1 MSRALVPLAAGV
13 LGLLGSLGAT
23 LYLYRA
29 AGTGLDRVLEERM
42 RGAGETAAE
51 MLGRS
56 PPTKAMLRAVM
67 DANGLEGAYILSPA
81 LDVLADATG
90 PAGGR
95 ADLLRVDGP
104 RARRALAGQGGVA
117 FAYSLGNLRVAT
129 GYFPVR
135 GADGKVTS
143 VLALEAG
150 QAFAAARGS
159 LRNALW
165 VGMALSAL
173 GALTLAV
180 VALQW
185 SKGEA
190 RRHEEGERLARGEA
204 ISKMAAMVAHEI
216 RNPLGTIRG
225 AAELVRA
232 RSSASLKPADVEALS
247 DLLGE
252 VERLRRLTE
261 DFMDLAREPRLVTS
275 TVNLAEVAEEAA
287 RGLSHSYAGVEV
299 KAEVPS
305 LFVQADAER
314 IRQVLANLVLNAA
327 QAGARHIRI
336 QGRSSGGTAV
346 VEVQDDGPGIDP
358 TVRARLFD
366 PFASG
371 RKDGTGLGLAI
382 SRRIL
387 ERHGGALELLDASSS
402 GTAFKLRLPLAQG

>member
-1 MSRALVPLAAGV
+1 
-13 LGLLGSLGAT
+13 
-23 LYLYRA
+23 
-29 AGTGLDRVLEERM
+29 
-42 RGAGETAAE
+42 
-51 MLGRS
+51 
-56 PPTKAMLRAVM
+56 
-67 DANGLEGAYILSPA
+67 
-81 LDVLADATG
+81 
-90 PAGGR
+90 
-95 ADLLRVDGP
+95 
-104 RARRALAGQGGVA
+104 
-117 FAYSLGNLRVAT
+117 
-129 GYFPVR
+129 
-135 GADGKVTS
+135 
-143 VLALEAG
+143 
-150 QAFAAARGS
+150 
-159 LRNALW
+159 
-165 VGMALSAL
+165 
-173 GALTLAV
+173 
-180 VALQW
+180 
-185 SKGEA
+185 
-190 RRHEEGERLARGEA
+190 
-204 ISKMAAMVAHEI
+204 MVAHEI